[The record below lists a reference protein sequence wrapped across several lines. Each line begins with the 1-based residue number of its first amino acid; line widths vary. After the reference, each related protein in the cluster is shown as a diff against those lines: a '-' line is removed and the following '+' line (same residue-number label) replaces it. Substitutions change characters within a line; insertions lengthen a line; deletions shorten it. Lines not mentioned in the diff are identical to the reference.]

1 MAKYLIEGGVKLKGT
16 VKISGNKNSILPCL
30 AASLLTEEK
39 LILKNVPKITDVEVF
54 LQILKILGVDSSYT
68 DHTISLEGKGLKTHI
83 LPKDLVGKLRA
94 SILLVGPLLSRSG
107 SVEFSHPGGDVVG
120 KRSIETHM
128 EGFKN
133 LGFKFKNADRDY
145 RGRQSYQVKEDQEIF
160 LDEPSVT
167 ATENMILASVIGNRT
182 VTIKYCAMEPHVVDL
197 CKLLSLMGAKI
208 KGVGTQTLIIKGV
221 EKLKGAEFS
230 IGSDY
235 IEMGTYAV
243 ASVITEGEVQIQNCT
258 LTDLEPILFPLKKM
272 GVSISTEDKNG
283 RIIKV
288 KRGQL
293 KSLPK
298 LSTNV
303 WPGFP
308 TDLMSA
314 MIVLATQ
321 AKGVTLCHDWMY
333 ESRMFFVDKLI
344 SMGAH
349 ITIADPHRVLVY
361 GPTKLYGRELET
373 PDIRAGMAMVLA
385 ALIAK
390 GESVIN
396 RAELIER
403 GYENVVEKLS
413 SLGAKI
419 SKQL

>member
-16 VKISGNKNSILPCL
+16 VKISGNKNSVLPCL

-39 LILKNVPKITDVEVF
+39 LILKNIPKITDVEVF
-54 LQILKILGVDSSYT
+54 LQILKILGVDSSHT

-83 LPKDLVGKLRA
+83 LPKELVGKLRA

-107 SVEFSHPGGDVVG
+107 LVEFSHPGGDVVG

-145 RGRQSYQVKEDQEIF
+145 RGRQSHQVKEDKEIF

-167 ATENMILASVIGNRT
+167 ATENMILASVMGDRT
-182 VTIKYCAMEPHVVDL
+182 VTVKHCAMEPHVVDL

-208 KGVGTQTLIIKGV
+208 EGVGTQTLIIKGV

-243 ASVITEGEVQIQNCT
+243 ASAITEGEVQIQNCT
-258 LTDLEPILFPLKKM
+258 LTDLEPILLPLQKM
-272 GVSISTEDKNG
+272 GVGIRTEDKNG